1 MDAVVFWGVITFERA
16 AGNRMIRKFVFVL
29 FFVSFSPAIVL
40 PSATARQTSYLNSS
54 LAEKYIRTELYF
66 GFSKPNGSMVSESD
80 WQRFVD
86 EFVTPRFPDGLTI
99 LEADGQWRGKDLKV
113 VREQSKV
120 IVLLYKRKER
130 KDANRKIEEV
140 RSEYMKRFDQE
151 AVMRVDIAR
160 SVSVTF

>member
-1 MDAVVFWGVITFERA
+1 
-16 AGNRMIRKFVFVL
+16 MIRKLVFVL
-29 FFVSFSPAIVL
+29 FFVSFAPAIAL
-40 PSATARQTSYLNSS
+40 PSVPARHASDLNFSF
-54 LAEKYIRTELYF
+54 AEKYVRTELFF
-66 GFSKPNGSMVSESD
+66 GLSKPNGSLVSESD

-99 LEADGQWRGKDLKV
+99 LEADGQWRGKDAKV

-130 KDANRKIEEV
+130 KEANTKIEEI

-151 AVMRVDIAR
+151 AVMRVDITRA
-160 SVSVTF
+160 VSVTF